1 MKFTEE
7 FKNEGLRV
15 RLTVQE
21 KATLRARLSERM
33 ALNPASPLVQSP
45 YHFFIFNHVVL
56 QRTFAALILFVFVA
70 GSGGGTSYAA
80 QTALPGDLLYAVK
93 IHVNEFVEIALATT
107 PTAKA
112 EAQAVLAERR
122 VEEAQDLAS
131 QGKFT
136 TTVAEQLQLQLD
148 EHVAAAQSL
157 TEVLEIEDPGAAAQI
172 STQLASSLAVN
183 DAVLSHLGE
192 QSPDEETKNTSR
204 KFAVRVR
211 MHATAAAEANK
222 PVKESKRVVLERR
235 SEPVAVAAKAA
246 KVMSIAAT
254 TSEPVPQVAAPA
266 PDEGSLSGQA
276 VAAQL
281 KARTRLVLGRIHA
294 LSLKDEKLAEYVQT
308 VLASTSV
315 LMSAGDTAF
324 GAADYDT
331 AVVQFDTALQSAVE
345 LETYLKAERR
355 FDGALPRVGD
365 IDLLP
370 DND

>member
-7 FKNEGLRV
+7 FKNEGSRV
-15 RLTVQE
+15 RLTMQE
-21 KATLRARLSERM
+21 KATLRTRLSERM

-80 QTALPGDLLYAVK
+80 QGALPGDLLYAVK

-107 PTAKA
+107 PTAEA
-112 EAQAVLAERR
+112 EVQAVLAERR

-136 TTVAEQLQLQLD
+136 TLAAEQLQLQLD

-157 TEVLEIEDPGAAAQI
+157 TEVLKTKDPGAAAQI
-172 STQLASSLAVN
+172 NTKLASSLAVN
-183 DAVLSHLGE
+183 DAVLTSLGE
-192 QSPDEETKNTSR
+192 QSSDEETKSASR
-204 KFAVRVR
+204 IFAGRVR
-211 MHATAAAEANK
+211 MHATAAAEANT
-222 PVKESKRVVLERR
+222 PVKESTRVVLARTVG
-235 SEPVAVAAKAA
+235 EPTLRAAKAA
-246 KVMSIAAT
+246 PVPAS
-254 TSEPVPQVAAPA
+254 TSEATSLQMAAMPA
-266 PDEGSLSGQA
+266 PDAGPLDSQDVA
-276 VAAQL
+276 VQL
-281 KARTRLVLGRIHA
+281 KERTRLVLGRIHTLSVTNEA
-294 LSLKDEKLAEYVQT
+294 LSEYIQT
-308 VLASTSV
+308 ALASTSV

-331 AVVQFDTALQSAVE
+331 AVVQFDNALQSAVE

-370 DND
+370 

>member
-1 MKFTEE
+1 MKFSEE

-15 RLTVQE
+15 RLTMQE

-80 QTALPGDLLYAVK
+80 QGALPGDLLYAVK

-107 PTAKA
+107 PTAEA
-112 EAQAVLAERR
+112 EVQAVLAERR

-136 TTVAEQLQLQLD
+136 TLAAEQLQLQLD

-157 TEVLEIEDPGAAAQI
+157 TEVLKTRDPGAAAQI
-172 STQLASSLAVN
+172 NTKLASSLAVN
-183 DAVLSHLGE
+183 DAVLTSLGE
-192 QSPDEETKNTSR
+192 QSTDEETKSASR
-204 KFAVRVR
+204 TFAGRVR
-211 MHATAAAEANK
+211 MHATAAAEANT
-222 PVKESKRVVLERR
+222 PVKESTRIVLARTVG
-235 SEPVAVAAKAA
+235 EPTLAAKAA
-246 KVMSIAAT
+246 PAPAS
-254 TSEPVPQVAAPA
+254 TSEATSVQMAAMPA
-266 PDEGSLSGQA
+266 SDVGPLGSQD

-281 KARTRLVLGRIHA
+281 KERTRAVLGRIHA
-294 LSLKDEKLAEYVQT
+294 LSVTNEKLAAYIHT
-308 VLASTSV
+308 ALASTSV

-370 DND
+370 